1 MITIEQLNEGNR
13 LQDEIKHCMNNIDA
27 LLDDKIDELYISA
40 TFDNGDGNDLF
51 DISEELNQVIINY
64 FLERKTKLQMEFNK
78 L

>member
-1 MITIEQLNEGNR
+1 MTIEQLNEGNR